1 MKKSIGI
8 REEKGKT
15 RSVTERCS
23 SPCNFTRAAK
33 FRSSCE
39 FSQWLGNCLALR
51 NCLPATV
58 PTAFDFITLLSLF
71 GFLPNLSP
79 CISLCFGYFG
89 ILYEGLAIKSRI
101 EDIVRKSFIFFIKI
115 FEGSFQRFP
124 AFLIFSHFPS
134 FSVPFSLAKHPRRM
148 TTQKISG

>member
-8 REEKGKT
+8 REKKGKT
-15 RSVTERCS
+15 KSITERCS

-33 FRSSCE
+33 FRSPCQ

-51 NCLPATV
+51 NCLPAIV
-58 PTAFDFITLLSLF
+58 PVAFDFITLLSLF
-71 GFLPNLSP
+71 RFLPNLSP

-89 ILYEGLAIKSRI
+89 ILSEGLAIKARRQ
-101 EDIVRKSFIFFIKI
+101 DIVRKSFIFFIKVL
-115 FEGSFQRFP
+115 EGSFQRFP

-134 FSVPFSLAKHPRRM
+134 FSLPFSLAKHPRGM
-148 TTQKISG
+148 ITQKMSG